1 VVVELWF
8 LFSINSDYLA
18 STRLEK
24 KGDEK
29 TEKKKEKRK
38 QKRKKKSKKNS
49 EKTNTPASSSV
60 GLFPLLFGTSA
71 LLLPSTV
78 DAQLL
83 SYHTIASTSLI
94 SS

>member
-1 VVVELWF
+1 VITL
-8 LFSINSDYLA
+8 LA
-18 STRLEK
+18 PGLKK
-24 KGDEK
+24 KGEEK
-29 TEKKKEKRK
+29 TEKKRE
-38 QKRKKKSKKNS
+38 KSKKNS

-78 DAQLL
+78 DVQLL
-83 SYHTIASTSLI
+83 SYHTIASISLI

>member
-24 KGDEK
+24 KR
-29 TEKKKEKRK
+29 EKRK
-38 QKRKKKSKKNS
+38 QKREKKSKKNS
-49 EKTNTPASSSV
+49 EKTNAPASSSV

-78 DAQLL
+78 DVQLL
-83 SYHTIASTSLI
+83 SYHTIASISLI